1 MNAKRDE
8 RPPESAPLARESI
21 VRELIE
27 RGVIIPDP
35 DRTYVDES
43 VSVAARSTL
52 YPGTHLRGKTSIG
65 PECRIGPDCW
75 IEDSSIEGG
84 CVVRYSVIESSRI
97 RADSSVGPYAHLRP
111 GADIGPEARVGNFV
125 EVKAARLERGAKAGH
140 LAYIGDADIGP
151 NVNVGAGT
159 VTCNYDGSAKNR
171 TVIEAG
177 AFIGSNASLVAPVR
191 IGEGAIVAAGSTI
204 TEDVPARSKAFGR
217 ARQVIK
223 PETPKSETP
232 KREVPP
238 ETRNAKEGESH
249 DR

>member
-1 MNAKRDE
+1 MNAKRYE
-8 RPPESAPLARESI
+8 RSPKPDAVARESI
-21 VRELIE
+21 VRGLIE

-35 DRTYVDES
+35 DRTYADES
-43 VSVAARSTL
+43 VFVAPGSTL

-65 PECRIGPDCW
+65 PDCRIGPDCW
-75 IEDSSIEGG
+75 IEDSSVEDG
-84 CVVRYSVIESSRI
+84 CIVRYSVIESSRI
-97 RADSSVGPYAHLRP
+97 RAGSSVGPYAHLRP

-151 NVNVGAGT
+151 EVNVGAGT

-217 ARQVIK
+217 ARQVVK
-223 PETPKSETP
+223 LEAPEPEAPAETQ
-232 KREVPP
+232 
-238 ETRNAKEGESH
+238 NAKEGESH